1 MPLSLQ
7 LIMAVAF
14 VLLNGFFVAT
24 EFAIVKVRSTRIE
37 ELVQKGS
44 RRAQVARGIV
54 GHLDAYL
61 SATQLGIT
69 LASLGLGW
77 IGEPAVA
84 LVLRPAMSA
93 VGVTSADVAQ
103 TASLIVAFCIIS
115 LCHVVVGE
123 LAPKSIAIQK
133 PDETTL
139 LVAMPVRLFYQV
151 SYPVIWILNQTANS
165 LLKLIGIEPAGEHEK
180 AHSEGELRMILS
192 ASDDLSDTE
201 KDLLDNV
208 FTFSDRI
215 VRQVMVPRVDMVC
228 LHTGAPLEENLAIV
242 RGNRHTRYPLC
253 EDDPDHIVGILHLK
267 DLLPVIQGAGPLL
280 KIEDLARKPCF
291 VPESQ
296 RVERLLRTFQRE
308 RTQIAV
314 AIDEYGGTTGL
325 VTLEDLIE
333 ELVGDIQDEFDQ
345 ESPEIERLAQGG
357 YRVDGGTLLDKVVDS
372 LGLDLSEIGVADNNT
387 VGGFVLSRLGREATP
402 GETLKIGDY
411 TVSIMET
418 QGHRII
424 TLSFVHVDNDGT
436 A

>member
-1 MPLSLQ
+1 MPQSLQ
-7 LIMAVAF
+7 LVLAVGC

-37 ELVQKGS
+37 ELAQEGS
-44 RRAQVARGIV
+44 RRAKVARGVV

-77 IGEPAVA
+77 LGEPAVA
-84 LVLRPAMSA
+84 VVFEPLMYAA
-93 VGVTSADVAQ
+93 GFTSPDLIH
-103 TASLIVAFCIIS
+103 TASLVVAFCLIT

-139 LVAMPVRLFYQV
+139 LVAVPVRLFYQA
-151 SYPVIWILNQTANS
+151 SYPVIWILNRAANS

-180 AHSEGELRMILS
+180 AHSESELRMILS

-201 KDLLDNV
+201 KDILDNV
-208 FTFSDRI
+208 FVFSDRI

-228 LHTGAPLEENLAIV
+228 LYTGSSLDDTLATV
-242 RGNRHTRYPLC
+242 RENRHTRYPLC
-253 EDDPDHIVGILHLK
+253 EDDPDHVVGILHLK
-267 DLLPVIQGAGPLL
+267 DLLPAIHGTAPMPG
-280 KIEDLARKPCF
+280 IGDLVRRPCF

-308 RTQIAV
+308 RTQIAI
-314 AIDEYGGTTGL
+314 AIDEFGGTTGL

-345 ESPEIERLAQGG
+345 ESPEIERLPQGG
-357 YRVDGGTLLDKVVDS
+357 FRVDGGTLLDKVVDS
-372 LGLDLSEIGVADNNT
+372 LGLDLSDLGVADSDT
-387 VGGFVLSRLGREATP
+387 VGGYVLGRLGREAAP
-402 GETLKIGDY
+402 GETIRIGEY
-411 TVSIMET
+411 AVRVTET
-418 QGHRII
+418 KSHRI
-424 TLSFVHVDNDGT
+424 TALYFVHVDNDGT
-436 A
+436 G